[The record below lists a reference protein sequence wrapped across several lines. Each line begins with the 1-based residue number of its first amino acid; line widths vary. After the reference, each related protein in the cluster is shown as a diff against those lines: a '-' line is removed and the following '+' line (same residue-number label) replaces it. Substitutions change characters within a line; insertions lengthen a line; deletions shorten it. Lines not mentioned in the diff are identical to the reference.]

1 MFYRLTK
8 TITMFHSKLM
18 QILVFIIALQG
29 KLFNYYA
36 QRTSEARVNPEDKTG
51 LAAGAGV
58 GGTVVVVLVIIGVIV
73 FIRYRLK
80 NRVDA

>member
-1 MFYRLTK
+1 MF
-8 TITMFHSKLM
+8 
-18 QILVFIIALQG
+18 ILVFMIAFQG

-36 QRTSEARVNPEDKTG
+36 QEPLQHKDDPGDKTG

-58 GGTVVVVLVIIGVIV
+58 GGAVVVVLVIIGVIV